1 MKALLFHIG
10 PDRYA
15 LPLALV
21 VRVLPAMALKALPL
35 ADSAVAG
42 LMDLHGQAVPVI
54 DLVQLAGRPPAPLCV
69 DSRIIV
75 VHYTLPDGSVRDL
88 GLLAEHVLG
97 VVPVSEQDLQPAN
110 VQAAAFL
117 GKVASD
123 AHGMLQLVE
132 PGQMLS
138 PALRA
143 VLFQECAA

>member
-15 LPLALV
+15 LPLAVV
-21 VRVLPAMALKALPL
+21 VRVLPALALKSVPL
-35 ADSAVAG
+35 ADNAVAG

-75 VHYTLPDGSVRDL
+75 VHYTLPDGSMRDL

-97 VVPVSEQDLQPAN
+97 VVPVEEQALQAPN
-110 VQAAAFL
+110 VQAAPFL

-123 AHGMLQLVE
+123 GHGMVQLVDPAE
-132 PGQMLS
+132 MLS

-143 VLFQECAA
+143 VLYQECAA

>member
-21 VRVLPAMALKALPL
+21 VRLLPAMALKSLPL

-42 LMDLHGQAVPVI
+42 LMDLHGRAVPVI

-75 VHYTLPDGSVRDL
+75 VHYTLPDGSVREL

-97 VVPVSEQDLQPAN
+97 VIPVSVPDLQPSG
-110 VQAAAFL
+110 VQAAPFL

-123 AHGMLQLVE
+123 AHGMLQLVDPNE
-132 PGQMLS
+132 MLS

-143 VLFQECAA
+143 ALFQECAA

>member
-15 LPLALV
+15 LPLAQV
-21 VRVLPAMALKALPL
+21 ARVLPAVALKSLPL
-35 ADSAVAG
+35 ADAAVAG

-54 DLVQLAGRPPAPLCV
+54 DLVQLAGLPPSPLCV
-69 DSRIIV
+69 DSRIVV
-75 VHYTLPDGSVRDL
+75 VHYRLPDGSVRDL

-97 VVPVSEQDLQPAN
+97 IVAVAEQDLQPPG
-110 VQAAAFL
+110 VQAAPFL

-123 AHGMLQLVE
+123 AQGIVQLVE
-132 PGQMLS
+132 TEQLLS

-143 VLFQECAA
+143 TLFQEAAA